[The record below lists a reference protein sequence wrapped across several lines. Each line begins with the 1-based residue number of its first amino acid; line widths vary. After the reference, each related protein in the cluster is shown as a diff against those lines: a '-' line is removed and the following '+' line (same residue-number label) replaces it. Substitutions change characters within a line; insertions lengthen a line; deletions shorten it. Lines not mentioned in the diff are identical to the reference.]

1 MKGMFGGK
9 KSDKDENIDSVGKI
23 KEVTKEEYEIN
34 YNSTP
39 KNNRE
44 KELQKRKEAERVEE
58 LKKKG
63 VIPTEE
69 ELKEK
74 KKKEEEEFGEIP
86 DSEDSKMGEEV
97 EKTLLN
103 SVLGPHIQGDDV
115 TDISFNGWELYIQ
128 DSKGLHK
135 VPDSGITGKDIE
147 NLGRQVANISNKTF
161 TNSDPILDTAIGRYR
176 LNFMHSSVSP
186 FGATT
191 AIRVSKP
198 SLAIRDVSK
207 LANGSVIQFLNLCMK
222 VGENLIISGQTGSG
236 KSIDVNEQIDT
247 PEGLKTMGDLKVG
260 DYVYDRIGQPTKVLG
275 VYPQGKL
282 DVYEFKLTD
291 GRTVRASE
299 DHIWTTITD
308 KGKFRNYTTKEMI
321 DKGLSMPGRNENCKY
336 FYLPMNGAVEKSE
349 KEFKVHPYVIGALLG
364 DGCLT
369 DRSLELSSED
379 DWIPN
384 KVGKLIGA
392 GEVRPRKTGYGWNF
406 YLPEGYDNEANG
418 ISKACI
424 RYQTKQFFDDKM
436 LDVCRTRYIP
446 EEYFEGSIEQRYE
459 LLQGLMDTDGSITGS
474 KSKRYTV
481 SFSTTSEQL
490 GKDVLRLGRSLG
502 FKMTLRDVVRKRE
515 GRKDTRDITVNFLVP
530 NEVKH
535 KLFSLPRK
543 VERGLEC
550 KDIKKKARYDRIG
563 ISDIRKL
570 DYQEEMVCILVD
582 NEEHLFQVGQGIVTH
597 NTEFQ
602 KFLVGYI
609 PDNKKITLMEDTP
622 DSHLKTIYRNKDI
635 NSWVTKRGGDGGEGK
650 VDFTDLLK
658 SALRNNPDWVTFL
671 LR

>member
-9 KSDKDENIDSVGKI
+9 KSDKDENIDSVGKVN
-23 KEVTKEEYEIN
+23 EVKEEYEIN

-86 DSEDSKMGEEV
+86 DSEDSKMGDEV

-103 SVLGPHIQGDDV
+103 SVLGPYIQGDDV

-236 KSIDVNEQIDT
+236 KSVDVNEQIDT

-260 DYVYDRIGQPTKVLG
+260 DYVYDRLGKPTKVLG

-282 DVYEFKLTD
+282 DVYEVELQD

-299 DHIWTTITD
+299 DHIWSVFSSKD
-308 KGKFRNYTTKEMI
+308 NFVNKTTKELMG
-321 DKGLSMPGRNENCKY
+321 DLYWKHMRESCKKHY
-336 FYLPMNGAVEKSE
+336 IPMNGAVEKSE
-349 KEFKVHPYVIGALLG
+349 KEFKVHPYVMGALLG

-369 DRSLELSSED
+369 NSSLEISSED

-384 KVGKLIGA
+384 KIGKLIGA
-392 GEVRPRKTGYGWNF
+392 GEVRPRKTSYGWNF

-424 RYQTKQFFDDKM
+424 RYQTKQFFEDKM

-459 LLQGLMDTDGSITGS
+459 LIQGLMDTDGSITGA

-502 FKMTLRDVVRKRE
+502 FKMSIRDVVRKRE
-515 GRKDTRDITVNFLVP
+515 GRKDTREITVNFLVP

-563 ISDIRKL
+563 VSDIRKL

-597 NTEFQ
+597 NTEF
-602 KFLVGYI
+602 VRHVSI
-609 PDNKKITLMEDTP
+609 
-622 DSHLKTIYRNKDI
+622 
-635 NSWVTKRGGDGGEGK
+635 
-650 VDFTDLLK
+650 
-658 SALRNNPDWVTFL
+658 
-671 LR
+671 